1 MQSRYVHYYQFFAWL
16 SVFSL
21 ITGSIHFSR
30 GLADQEIYF
39 AISLIFG
46 TGLYSYLSRYGFK
59 RFLNTANIFYQV
71 LYFITQSALGASF
84 GASLMVL
91 SILLFISFGLV
102 TPIPDDMLWFAIKT
116 MFWGNWN
123 NMFGASLFW
132 SVLYLLLTK
141 VRQLYAMKEALASSQ
156 LEVLSQ
162 QLNPHFL
169 FNTLN
174 NIRASILEEPEKARD
189 SLAQLSDMLRYS
201 LEQHSLEQHS
211 LEQHQSPKVLLEKE
225 LEILEEYIALCK
237 IQYED
242 RLSFESDINSKA
254 KRALIPKL
262 LLQLCVEN
270 AIKHG
275 IGNLVDGG
283 TIFLKVNIEQDK
295 SLHIHVSNPI
305 PRANEGSLPKSSSGI
320 GIKNIR
326 RRLALLY
333 PKNSAVSP
341 SLSLSYEN
349 DVAIVTIIL
358 PLEKSED
365 DK

>member
-1 MQSRYVHYYQFFAWL
+1 MQSRFVHYYQFFAWL
-16 SVFSL
+16 SVFLL

-71 LYFITQSALGASF
+71 LYFIIQSALGASF

-102 TPIPDDMLWFAIKT
+102 TPIPDDMLWFAVKA

-132 SVLYLLLTK
+132 SVVYLLLTK
-141 VRQLYAMKEALASSQ
+141 VRQLYATKEALASSQ

-201 LEQHSLEQHS
+201 LEQH
-211 LEQHQSPKVLLEKE
+211 QSPKVLLEKE
-225 LEILEEYIALCK
+225 IEILEEYIALCK

-242 RLSFESDINSKA
+242 RLSFESDVNSEA

-262 LLQLCVEN
+262 LLQLCIEN

-275 IGNLVDGG
+275 IASLVDGG
-283 TIFLKVNIEQDK
+283 TISLKVTIEQDK

-305 PRANEGSLPKSSSGI
+305 PRENEGSLQKSSSGI

-349 DVAIVTIIL
+349 DVAIVSIIL
-358 PLEKSED
+358 PLEQSED
-365 DK
+365 NN